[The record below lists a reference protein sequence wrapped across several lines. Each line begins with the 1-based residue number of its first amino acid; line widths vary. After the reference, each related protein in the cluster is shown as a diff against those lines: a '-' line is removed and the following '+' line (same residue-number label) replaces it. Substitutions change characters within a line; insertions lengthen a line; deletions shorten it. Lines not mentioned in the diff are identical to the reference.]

1 MADGRQLILGIGNPE
16 RGDDAIGYEV
26 VRLLRGR
33 LPAEFEALHRPGEAT
48 AIVQEL
54 EGADVA
60 FLVDATVSGARPG
73 TVRRFDVTGQA
84 LPSRLAEVSSHGFG
98 LAQAIE
104 LARALGSLPRH
115 CIVYAIE
122 GELFEPGAALSPEAA
137 RATARVVQQILDELT
152 DTENDRCM
160 KPR

>member
-1 MADGRQLILGIGNPE
+1 MADGRRLILGIGNPE

-33 LPAEFEALHRPGEAT
+33 LPAEFEALQCPGEAT

-54 EGADVA
+54 EDADVA
-60 FLVDATVSGARPG
+60 VLVDATVSGAPPG
-73 TVRRFDVTGQA
+73 TVHRFDVTGQV

-104 LARALGSLPRH
+104 LARALGSLPRR

-122 GELFEPGAALSPEAA
+122 AAQLEPSAALSAEVA
-137 RATARVVQQILDELT
+137 RAAGQVTECILDEIT
-152 DTENDRCM
+152 SSDDG
-160 KPR
+160 

>member
-1 MADGRQLILGIGNPE
+1 MADGRRLILGIGNPE
-16 RGDDAIGYEV
+16 RGDDAVGYEI

-33 LPAEFEALHRPGEAT
+33 LPAGFEALQCPGEAT

-60 FLVDATVSGARPG
+60 VLVDATVSGAPPG
-73 TVRRFDVTGQA
+73 TVHRFDVTGQV

-104 LARALGSLPRH
+104 LARALGSLPRR

-122 GELFEPGAALSPEAA
+122 GAQFEPSAVLSAEVA
-137 RATARVVQQILDELT
+137 RAAGKVIECILDEIRSPE
-152 DTENDRCM
+152 DG
-160 KPR
+160 